1 MRDGT
6 PPAASEL
13 ALRARRLGRLHVH
26 LRSKPQAPHERVL
39 APRLRA
45 REATAG
51 C

>member
-1 MRDGT
+1 VREGF

-13 ALRARRLGRLHVH
+13 SLRARRAGRFGFHV
-26 LRSKPQAPHERVL
+26 RSEPGAAGVRVPAAP
-39 APRLRA
+39 LRA